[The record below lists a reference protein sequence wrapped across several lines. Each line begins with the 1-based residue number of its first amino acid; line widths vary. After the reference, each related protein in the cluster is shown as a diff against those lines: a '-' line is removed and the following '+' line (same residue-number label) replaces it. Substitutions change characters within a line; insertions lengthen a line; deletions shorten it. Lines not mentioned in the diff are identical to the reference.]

1 LRIRLGEINLYVRD
15 LERAAR
21 FYCDALDFEL
31 VESEESYCKLQNRT
45 FVLTLFRS
53 KGEGRGE
60 PPGTYPGMTADI
72 HVDDIDEAVGRI
84 TACGGNVSVV
94 REYEHG
100 RFTLFRD
107 PDGISWELICPEEE

>member
-1 LRIRLGEINLYVRD
+1 MRIRLGELNLYVRE

-31 VESEESYCKLQNRT
+31 CESEESYCKLRNRDFT
-45 FVLTLFRS
+45 LTLFRS

-72 HVDDIDEAVGRI
+72 IVSDLDEAVARI
-84 TACGGNVSVV
+84 GACGGSVSVV
-94 REYEHG
+94 RDYESG